1 MRKAFSIFL
10 SVMAAHVLGAAGPSF
25 ELVASSTNLIVTE
38 EAQVS
43 LVLRLPPSSG
53 GNAARWPFHPTQPP
67 HIICSFLDSD
77 WKDADTAFERTFVKS
92 AKIVREE
99 KNVGFMRSMSQV
111 VRECSCPMPFAP
123 EQMRNA
129 TEGEPSFTL
138 NDEMTDGV
146 IGIAILLSQGRRSLD
161 FGSGGQERLSVPFK
175 AKQEKDGSWLLTVSV
190 APWRA
195 AKPGRVQLDAA
206 TVELPFV
213 SSMQWRRDDYNR
225 PIPVPSFT
233 NVVLHTQLLTL
244 TVIDPPKKGRPA
256 SWYGAISSGLTLS
269 ANLSTNV
276 CTAGDRLTVTM
287 DIGGVRNPSS
297 IKPPDIAAALSGT
310 TLTVDAGSAQ
320 TEIQEDGVRYV
331 WNVTPR
337 GPGIVEFPALPVS
350 YYDLGRRDYVTRMT
364 DPIPVQVEAGQQV
377 VILENVPQPDGI
389 DMDPRGA
396 ESRPLLPHLPLSIVL
411 FLLPP
416 ILYLCIRL
424 APPVRRRIAASNAAY
439 RKARA
444 FGACRRAL
452 KSRNARRRAVAIN
465 TFFTVRYGVNG
476 AAVTAADAQRLMAPD
491 YSEEDIAL
499 IVMNLEAHDAQTYS
513 AKPGVGTL
521 AVLFAFGLCLGGS
534 ALAATDPARA
544 AFAFQRASSLAT
556 QATEASDFK
565 LAADAYRDCLD
576 AGADNACLY
585 QNLGACLVMAG
596 DLRGARAAFGCV
608 ERRTG
613 ETPSTIRGLKAA
625 LAKQTNNP
633 QAELPPTRFFLR
645 PHVSWSVDTR
655 LVIAAAL
662 WALLWLVALIPAGAL
677 RRFLLTAFF
686 VAFCAAAVS
695 VGVSLVE
702 EHHAKEV
709 LYAQD

>member
-1 MRKAFSIFL
+1 MKKAVSIFF
-10 SVMAAHVLGAAGPSF
+10 SVMAAHVLGAAGPTF

-38 EAQVS
+38 EAQLS
-43 LVLRLPPSSG
+43 LVLRLPPGSDRKT
-53 GNAARWPFHPTQPP
+53 ARWPFHPSRPP
-67 HIICSFLDSD
+67 HIICSFLDSE
-77 WKDADTAFERTFVKS
+77 WRDADTAFERTFVKS
-92 AKIVREE
+92 AKTIRKEQ
-99 KNVGFMRSMSQV
+99 NVGFMRSVSLEL
-111 VRECSCPMPFAP
+111 RECPCPLPFVP

-129 TEGEPSFTL
+129 KEGEPSFTL

-146 IGIAILLSQGRRSLD
+146 IGYAIRSLQEARSIGFD
-161 FGSGGQERLSVPFK
+161 SGGRERLSLPFK
-175 AKQEKDGSWLLTVSV
+175 SRREKDGSWILTAPV

-195 AKPGRVQLDAA
+195 AKPGRVQLDAV

-213 SSMQWRRDDYNR
+213 SSMQWRRDDNNR
-225 PIPVPSFT
+225 PIPTPSFT
-233 NVVLHTQLLTL
+233 NVVLRTQPLTL
-244 TVIDPPKKGRPA
+244 TVAEPPRKGRPA
-256 SWYGAISSGLTLS
+256 SWCGAISSGLTLS
-269 ANLSTNV
+269 ANLSTNA
-276 CTAGDRLTVTM
+276 CTAGDRLTFTM
-287 DIGGVRNPSS
+287 DVGGARNPSS
-297 IKPPDIAAALSGT
+297 VKPPDLADALSGT
-310 TLTVDAGSAQ
+310 TLTVDAGSLQ
-320 TEIQEDGVRYV
+320 TEIQGDGVRYV

-337 GPGIVEFPALPVS
+337 GSGIVEFPALPVS

-377 VILENVPQPDGI
+377 VILEDVPQPDGI

-396 ESRPLLPHLPLSIVL
+396 ESRPLLPHLPLSLVL
-411 FLLPP
+411 FILPP
-416 ILYLCIRL
+416 VLFLCIRL
-424 APPVRRRIAASNAAY
+424 APPVRRRIAESNAAY

-452 KSRNARRRAVAIN
+452 KSRNARRRAAAIN
-465 TFFTVRYGVNG
+465 KFFTVRYGVNG

-491 YSEEDIAL
+491 YPEEDIAL

-534 ALAATDPARA
+534 ALAAADPARA
-544 AFAFQRASSLAT
+544 AFAFQRASSLAI

-596 DLRGARAAFGCV
+596 DLRAARAAFGCV

-633 QAELPPTRFFLR
+633 RAELPPTRFFLR

-662 WALLWLVALIPAGAL
+662 WALLWASALIPVGTL

-709 LYAQD
+709 LHAQD